1 MESLT
6 LKLYGIFLFVF
17 AFLLGVWFA
26 SFELLSIP
34 SAVFLLFL
42 GAVLGLYSFFFVRET
57 HVRELFFALVIV
69 LLSISLGIARYD
81 THKLPVDR
89 MLEGSV
95 GSKVEVVGKV
105 VEEPKIGSTYRGY
118 VIELDS
124 GVKVL
129 ARVNPF
135 PAYEFGDTLSVWGK
149 LELPEPFLTPEGKLF
164 DYPSYL
170 RKEGISYVMSFS
182 SADRVAESSFSIQG
196 VLFRIKH
203 KFVSSFEKSIPFPQS
218 GLLAGILLGVD
229 DALPKDLL
237 NTFRLVGI
245 IHIVVLS
252 GYNITIV
259 AESVRELLGFL
270 SRKKALI
277 FSAGGIILFSIM
289 VGLTPSVVR
298 ALIMA
303 LLALVARA
311 THRRYDVAR
320 ALALAAFAMVLWNP
334 MYLVFDIGFQLSF
347 LATIALIW
355 ISPWFLQRLTRVPE
369 KFGLREVVSTTVAV
383 QLFVLPYL
391 AYQSGIISL
400 ISFVVNVLILPI
412 VPLVMVMGFVT
423 GTLGLVSSALAFVP
437 GAITYATL
445 FYIIWVSEVFS
456 RLPHAVVATGHLSV
470 LVPACFYAGFCIFAL
485 WYTKSTRITP
495 SASSTSK

>member
-1 MESLT
+1 M
-6 LKLYGIFLFVF
+6 
-17 AFLLGVWFA
+17 
-26 SFELLSIP
+26 P

-42 GAVLGLYSFFFVRET
+42 GAVLGLYSFLSIRET
-57 HVRELFFALVIV
+57 SVRELFFALVIV
-69 LLSISLGIARYD
+69 FCSVSFGIVRYEI
-81 THKLPVDR
+81 HKLPVDR

-95 GSKVEVVGKV
+95 GSKIEIVGRV

-118 VIELDS
+118 VLKVDS
-124 GVKVL
+124 GARVL
-129 ARVNPF
+129 VRVNPF

-170 RKEGISYVMSFS
+170 RKEGISYLLSFG
-182 SADRVAESSFSIQG
+182 VAERIEESRGSIRG
-196 VLFRIKH
+196 TLFTVKRA
-203 KFVSSFEKSIPFPQS
+203 FVSAFEKSIPFPQS

-259 AESVRELLGFL
+259 AESIRGLLGFL
-270 SRKKALI
+270 SRKKALLC
-277 FSAGGIILFSIM
+277 SAGGIVLFSIM
-289 VGLTPSVVR
+289 VGLTPAVVR

-311 THRRYDVAR
+311 THRRYAVAR

-334 MYLVFDIGFQLSF
+334 MYVVFDIGFQLSF

-355 ISPWFLQRLTRVPE
+355 ISPWFVKRLTFVSE
-369 KFGLREVVSTTVAV
+369 KFGLREVVGTTIAV
-383 QLFVLPYL
+383 QLFVLPFL

-400 ISFVVNVLILPI
+400 VGFVVNVLVLPI
-412 VPLVMVMGFVT
+412 IPLVMALGFVT

-437 GAITYATL
+437 GTITHALL
-445 FYIIWVSEVFS
+445 FYVVWVSEMFS
-456 RLPHAVVATGHLSV
+456 KLPHGVVTAGHISA
-470 LVPACFYAGFCIFAL
+470 LVPVFFYVGFCIFVF
-485 WYTKSTRITP
+485 WHIKNTRITP
-495 SASSTSK
+495 SVPSASK